1 MKKIHIL
8 GGGTHFHVRPHL
20 SLSAPAGGST
30 ARFLYSELKEC
41 GPYFNPKTTEEV
53 ELHLTK
59 MADPKSKMDTNEDV
73 SNLVDQ
79 IIADPESKIVF
90 FTVAMCDFEGH
101 VQDEVEYNEWVD
113 TDSGKDQPRLLSTEG
128 YHQMSLHPAPKVI
141 SRIREQRKDIFLVGF
156 KTTAGATEDEQFAAA
171 LTLCKKS
178 HCNLVLANDLHT
190 RVNMIVTPEQSRYC
204 VTGDREHV
212 LKVLLNMTSFRSIGT
227 YARTHVVEGPL
238 VPFSSELVPSSLR
251 TVVEFCVKKGA
262 YKPFSDVTV
271 GHFAAKQK
279 DGSVLC
285 SIRRRNYNKNIE
297 LVRLESVDDNIVV
310 AHGAKPSAGA
320 RSQWIMFNDHPDMD
334 CVVHFHCPLKDG
346 SKVSCRQQWLY
357 ECGSHQCGK
366 NTSEGL
372 IPVSEDGKIKAVFL
386 DNHGPNILF
395 SSDVDPQR
403 VIEFIEDNFDLS
415 RTTRGDHNGN

>member
-30 ARFLYSELKEC
+30 ARFLYSEIKEG
-41 GPYFNPKTTEEV
+41 GPYFNPKTTEV

-79 IIADPESKIVF
+79 IIADPASKIVF
-90 FTVAMCDFEGH
+90 FTVAMCDFEGYI
-101 VQDEVEYNEWVD
+101 QEEVAINEWAD
-113 TDSGKDQPRLLSTEG
+113 TESGKDQPRLLSKEG
-128 YHQMSLHPAPKVI
+128 HHQMSLYPAPKVI

-156 KTTAGATEDEQFAAA
+156 KTTAGATEDQQFAEA

-204 VTGDREHV
+204 VTGDREKV
-212 LKVLLNMTSFRSIGT
+212 LKVLLNITSFRSLGT
-227 YARTHVVEGPL
+227 YARTHVVDGSL
-238 VPFSSELVPSSLR
+238 TPFDSELVPPTLR

-262 YKPFSDVTV
+262 YQPFNDVTV

-285 SIRRRNYNKNIE
+285 SIRKRNYNKKIE
-297 LVRLESVDDNIVV
+297 LVRLESVDDNVVV
-310 AHGAKPSAGA
+310 AYGAKPSAGA
-320 RSQWIMFNDHPDMD
+320 RSQWIMFNDHPEMD
-334 CVVHFHCPLKDG
+334 CVVHFHCPMKEG
-346 SKVSCRQQWLY
+346 SKVPVRQQWLN

-372 IPVSEDGKIKAVFL
+372 VPVSEDGKIKAVFL

-415 RTTRGDHNGN
+415 KTTRGDSYA